1 MPASLVRDRMCGR
14 YSLFADPSE
23 LQDLLDLAEPPA
35 VEARYNCAPGQSL
48 PTLRDADAADGGLS
62 RAEWGLVPPW
72 ADDAEGLINARVETV
87 AEKPSFRAA
96 YEGRRP
102 EGTEGLDGPVAG
114 RCVVPADG
122 FYEWTETDGGK
133 RPYRVAFADDRP
145 FAMAGLWTAR
155 QVTHEQTGLDAFA
168 GGGEATAET
177 ERVETFTVLT
187 TDPNEVVADLHH
199 RMAVLLEPDRIA
211 DWLAGDLDAAAV
223 AEPYPADEM
232 RAYPV
237 STRVNSP
244 ANDDPSL
251 VEPVG

>member
-1 MPASLVRDRMCGR
+1 MPVVPLPPHMCGR
-14 YSLFADPSE
+14 YSLFADPSD
-23 LQDLLDLAEPPA
+23 LQDLLGLASPPD

-48 PTLRDADAADGGLS
+48 PTVRDADRETLS
-62 RAEWGLVPPW
+62 WAEWGLTPAW
-72 ADDAEGLINARVETV
+72 ADDDEGLINARVETV

-102 EGTEGLDGPVAG
+102 EGTEDLAGPVAG

-122 FYEWTETDGGK
+122 FYEWTETEGGK
-133 RPYRVAFADDRP
+133 RPYRVAFEDDRP

-168 GGGEATAET
+168 EGGEASAQT

-187 TDPNEVVADLHH
+187 TDPNDVVADLHH
-199 RMAVLLEPDRIA
+199 RMAVLLAPSAID
-211 DWLAGDLDAAAV
+211 DWLSGALDAAAV
-223 AEPYPADEM
+223 ADPYPGDEM

-244 ANDDPSL
+244 ANDDPTL
-251 VEPVG
+251 VDPV

>member
-1 MPASLVRDRMCGR
+1 MCGR
-14 YSLFADPSE
+14 YSLFADPTDVRDA
-23 LQDLLDLAEPPA
+23 LGLATTPDI
-35 VEARYNCAPGQSL
+35 EARYNCAPGQSL
-48 PTLRDADAADGGLS
+48 PTLRDADDGALS
-62 RAEWGLVPPW
+62 RAEWGLQPAW
-72 ADDAEGLINARVETV
+72 ADDPEGLINARVETV

-96 YEGRRP
+96 YERRRP
-102 EGTEGLDGPVAG
+102 EGAADLEGPVAG

-122 FYEWTETDGGK
+122 FYEWVETDDGK

-155 QVTHEQTGLDAFA
+155 EVVHEQTGLGAFA
-168 GGGEATAET
+168 GGGDAGPET

-187 TDPNEVVADLHH
+187 TEPNDVVAELHH
-199 RMAVLLEPDRIA
+199 RMAVLLDPDEVEG
-211 DWLAGDLDAAAV
+211 WLRGDLDAAAV
-223 AEPYPADEM
+223 AEPYPGAEM

-251 VEPVG
+251 VEPV